1 MKPVFVAAFMVAVIS
16 IASGA
21 EAPAVFRLRTLPG
34 LMKYDQATLRV
45 NPGQT
50 VELELKN
57 EDQLPHNLVV
67 LNRDGIFMEVAQKA
81 WELGEKG
88 PVQQWIPDDPRVL
101 AHTAMVDPGKSG
113 TVKFTAPDSDAV
125 LEFVCTFPGH
135 AMIMNGKI
143 LVSAAPPPGL
153 SALTCM
159 IYKGSWDRLPDF
171 LALPQE
177 NRVATDEVND
187 NLISVGVT
195 DLRENFGLV
204 FNGLLQVPKDGE
216 YVFYLGSDDGSRLVI
231 DDQEVIRNDG
241 IHAHTDRRKKVRLSA
256 GERRVRVE
264 YFEQAG
270 EEGLTLAW
278 SGPGFEKTWL
288 SKEQQSGGEEF
299 SEIVLAPMDGR
310 PVVYRGFLS
319 PNGGSHRMIAV
330 GTPEQLNYAFDQDQ
344 LRLALVWKGAFLDVA
359 RHWTGRGAGD
369 VSPLGYAIQER
380 PRGEEMA
387 RLAEGSNDWP
397 EPDETGRARHSKFRG
412 YSLDAGGH
420 PTFKY
425 SVGPVDV
432 EDALRPS
439 GLLAEASDSLVRT
452 ISMKAR
458 EPVDGMFFRLAEGT
472 APERA
477 PDGSWKLGGALRVSV
492 DGGGDLVERGGR
504 WVIPVPMTDSRA
516 RLVLTYRW
524 F

>member
-1 MKPVFVAAFMVAVIS
+1 MKPVIAAAIMVALTS
-16 IASGA
+16 AASGA
-21 EAPAVFRLRTLPG
+21 EAPAVFHLTTLPG
-34 LMKYDQATLRV
+34 LMKYDRTTLRV
-45 NPGQT
+45 TPGQA
-50 VELELKN
+50 VEIELKN
-57 EDQLPHNLVV
+57 NDQLPHNLVV
-67 LNRDGIFMEVAQKA
+67 LSGDGIFMEVAQKA

-113 TVKFTAPDSDAV
+113 TLKFTAPASDAV

-143 LVSAAPPPGL
+143 LVSAAPPAGL
-153 SALTCM
+153 SELTCM
-159 IYKGSWDRLPDF
+159 VYKGSWDRLPEF
-171 LALPQE
+171 LSLPQE
-177 NRVATDEVND
+177 NRVSTDEVND

-195 DLRENFGLV
+195 ELRENFGLV

-241 IHAHTDRRKKVRLSA
+241 IHAHSDRRKKVRLSA
-256 GERRVRVE
+256 GVRRVRVE

-270 EEGLTLAW
+270 EESLTLAW

-299 SEIVLAPMDGR
+299 SEIVLAPADGR

-319 PNGGSHRMIAV
+319 PNGGSRRLIAV
-330 GTPEQLNYAFDQDQ
+330 GTPDPLNYAFDQDQ

-380 PRGEEMA
+380 PNGEEWA
-387 RLAEGSNDWP
+387 LLPAGSNDWP
-397 EPDETGRARHSKFRG
+397 APDETGRARNSKFRG
-412 YSLDAGGH
+412 YVLDAGGH

-425 SVGPVDV
+425 SVGPVEI
-432 EDALRPS
+432 EDAIRPA
-439 GLLAEASDSLVRT
+439 GRLAEASDSLVRT
-452 ISMKAR
+452 ISLKAA
-458 EPVDGMFFRLAEGT
+458 EPVDELFFKLAEG
-472 APERA
+472 ASPERD
-477 PDGSWKLGGALRVSV
+477 PDGSWKLGGTLRVSV

-504 WVIPVPMTDSRA
+504 WVIPVPMPDGRA

>member
-1 MKPVFVAAFMVAVIS
+1 MFALSCTVC
-16 IASGA
+16 GA
-21 EAPAVFRLRTLPG
+21 EEPEVFRLSTLPG
-34 LMKYDQATLRV
+34 LMKYDQTTLRV
-45 NPGQT
+45 KPGQA
-50 VELELKN
+50 VVLELKN
-57 EDQLPHNLVV
+57 DDQLPHNLVV
-67 LNRDGIFMEVAQKA
+67 LDRDGVFMEVAQKA

-88 PVQQWIPDDPRVL
+88 PVRQWIPDDARVL

-113 TVKFTAPDSDAV
+113 TLKFTAPEKDAI

-143 LVSAAPPPGL
+143 LVSAAPPAGL
-153 SALTCM
+153 RELTCM
-159 IYKGSWDRLPDF
+159 VYKGSWDRLPDF

-195 DLRENFGLV
+195 GMKENFGLV

-241 IHAHTDRRKKVRLSA
+241 IHAHTDRRKKVRLAA
-256 GERRVRVE
+256 GDRRVRVE

-270 EEGLTLAW
+270 QESLTLAW

-299 SEIVLAPMDGR
+299 SEIVLAPSDGR
-310 PVVYRGFLS
+310 PVIYRGFLS
-319 PNGGSHRMIAV
+319 PNSGSHRLIAV

-344 LRLALVWKGAFLDVA
+344 LRLALLWKGAFLDAA

-380 PRGEEMA
+380 PRGEEFA
-387 RLAEGSNDWP
+387 LLASGATEWP
-397 EPDETGRARHSKFRG
+397 EPDENGRARHSHFRG

-425 SVGPVDV
+425 SVGPVRI
-432 EDALRPS
+432 EESLRPA
-439 GLLAEASDSLVRT
+439 GALAEASDSLVRT
-452 ISMKAR
+452 IVLTSETA
-458 EPVDGMFFRLAEGT
+458 VDGLHFRLAEG
-472 APERA
+472 APPERA
-477 PDGSWKLGGALRVSV
+477 PDGSWKLGGTLRAAVE
-492 DGGGDLVERGGR
+492 GGADPIERGGR
-504 WVIPVPMTDSRA
+504 WLIPVPMPDGRA